1 MTKTLEQIK
10 AQNKKGSASLRARQN
25 QFAISQGYTSWQ
37 NMLTCVCKNTLTAK
51 HLRLIKR
58 GMK

>member
-10 AQNKKGSASLRARQN
+10 AQNSKGVAALRARQSK
-25 QFAISQGYTSWQ
+25 FARVLGYTSTQ
-37 NMLTCVCKNTLTAK
+37 NMLTRICNNDLTAK